1 MDEGRTGVRRA
12 AHKNS
17 ASGGQVCAAGLQREA
32 RSAVTKQGER
42 TARAEEEK
50 TKTENRENERTK
62 PKRQNNG
69 ERDAKVLV
77 GHGGGG

>member
-1 MDEGRTGVRRA
+1 MCCGPPERGPKHGNETRRE
-12 AHKNS
+12 NS
-17 ASGGQVCAAGLQREA
+17 ESR
-32 RSAVTKQGER
+32 RWNK
-42 TARAEEEK
+42 K

>member
-1 MDEGRTGVRRA
+1 ME
-12 AHKNS
+12 
-17 ASGGQVCAAGLQREA
+17 Q
-32 RSAVTKQGER
+32 
-42 TARAEEEK
+42 K
-50 TKTENRENERTK
+50 TKRENGENERTK

>member
-1 MDEGRTGVRRA
+1 MCCGPTERGPKRGNETRRE
-12 AHKNS
+12 NS
-17 ASGGQVCAAGLQREA
+17 ENR
-32 RSAVTKQGER
+32 RWNK
-42 TARAEEEK
+42 K
-50 TKTENRENERTK
+50 TKTEYKENERTK